1 MMVPRPYAIQTRSLS
16 PKGTGDQKKRTLVS
30 RPSKDRANKIPAARP
45 SSPDHTVS
53 TTSPPSPTSPV
64 SIPLRRNSQAP
75 TDRNEPVSEKPPRP
89 QKTLFEGS
97 SANIPR
103 AYSAASVDSILT
115 STAIRPRRSYRP
127 RKSQRL
133 PDCDHVAEFSKLLL
147 DDVGSR
153 EEGISGSFGNPHFDL
168 IFGSLNENDGEEISL
183 DGDDE
188 HPEPVPPRSISSESM
203 PSLEIDNDSTTTT
216 SLNEIPTPSLAGR
229 RALSEKQSPQISTS
243 VGLSSDD
250 HPLKTPVLRPSSPTV
265 DLPDNLTPPP
275 KSRASSTI
283 RSNLTA
289 SIRALKSAAQSVSNI
304 KLAPPLQRPDD
315 FLSRSIFDISPTLTD
330 DKRPP
335 PLSAPPSPA
344 LRRYLNPSQT
354 TATTLTPS
362 DISTYHDFP
371 QNRPSP
377 TSSSVQLQTYLPP
390 THRSANASSPPIFP
404 ASTSPSPESS
414 LTLFTG
420 PNLAR
425 QRELR
430 ENSDFL
436 RVLVC
441 EMEMRRSGK
450 LRDDVEG
457 RACVWLPPRITRQE
471 GDLRNGS
478 ERFRSWTL

>member
-1 MMVPRPYAIQTRSLS
+1 MVPRPYAIQTRSLS
-16 PKGTGDQKKRTLVS
+16 PKGTGDQKKRTSVR
-30 RPSKDRANKIPAARP
+30 RPSKDKANKIPAARP
-45 SSPDHTVS
+45 SSPDRPVS
-53 TTSPPSPTSPV
+53 APCPPSPTSPV
-64 SIPLRRNSQAP
+64 SIPSRRTTQAALG
-75 TDRNEPVSEKPPRP
+75 RNESVSEKPSISE
-89 QKTLFEGS
+89 KTVFEG
-97 SANIPR
+97 NGTKIPR
-103 AYSAASVDSILT
+103 AYSAASVDSILA
-115 STAIRPRRSYRP
+115 STAIRPRRSHHS

-133 PDCDHVAEFSKLLL
+133 PNCDHVAEFSKLLL

-153 EEGISGSFGNPHFDL
+153 EEGMSGSFGNPHYDL
-168 IFGSLNENDGEEISL
+168 IFGSPNEHDEEQNSL
-183 DGDDE
+183 DGDDAQ
-188 HPEPVPPRSISSESM
+188 PGPPPPRSISSESM

-229 RALSEKQSPQISTS
+229 RALSEKQIPQISTS
-243 VGLSSDD
+243 VELPSDD
-250 HPLKTPVLRPSSPTV
+250 HPLKTPVLRPSSPTL
-265 DLPDNLTPPP
+265 DLPDNLTSPP
-275 KSRASSTI
+275 KSRTSSTM

-289 SIRALKSAAQSVSNI
+289 SIKALKSVAQSVSSI
-304 KLAPPLQRPDD
+304 KFAPPLQRPDD
-315 FLSRSIFDISPTLTD
+315 FLTRSIFDISPTSTD

-354 TATTLTPS
+354 TTTTLNPS
-362 DISTYHDFP
+362 DIATYHDFP
-371 QNRPSP
+371 NSTTSR
-377 TSSSVQLQTYLPP
+377 TSSSIQLQTYLPP

-404 ASTSPSPESS
+404 ASTSPSIESS
-414 LTLFTG
+414 LTPFTG

-441 EMEMRRSGK
+441 EMEMRRNGK

-457 RACVWLPPRITRQE
+457 RACVWLPPRNSRTD
-471 GDLRNGS
+471 GDLKKGT